1 MGAEKER
8 KEEMNVTGDTKIYR
22 KDFNGRPSY
31 SRCIASQEYN
41 NGQKGDWIRTYESVQ
56 FPKGTDIPD
65 RSIVRI
71 KGFEATYNS
80 KNGVQRKLVVQ
91 EYKVMEYPTQYKND
105 GSPLDGFSSV
115 DEEMPF

>member
-8 KEEMNVTGDTKIYR
+8 SKKVNIYGDTKIYR
-22 KDFNGRPSY
+22 KDFDGRPSY

-91 EYKVMEYPTQYKND
+91 EYKVLDTPKTQQNVPNGFKEY
-105 GSPLDGFSSV
+105 
-115 DEEMPF
+115 DEDMPF